1 MLDRFLKKNKP
12 RVFLGKLSVAPRTD
26 IKQHLEDWSWQPQE
40 NLGIHLQSSL
50 ENIFTLPM
58 ASDAKSITKQDIAI
72 DVIVQ
77 KYQSGDFFSA
87 HGGGFSFPVFWRP
100 NVTVS
105 ARLYYLKSKKVK
117 STYTIKEKYPWGGY
131 LEKLLQP
138 QAFLGLQPSFNSKDL
153 EHLLDQA
160 CYKLLLKIRTENDL

>member
-1 MLDRFLKKNKP
+1 MLDRFLKKHKP

-58 ASDAKSITKQDIAI
+58 ASDAKNITKQDIAV

-77 KYQSGDFFSA
+77 K
-87 HGGGFSFPVFWRP
+87 
-100 NVTVS
+100 
-105 ARLYYLKSKKVK
+105 
-117 STYTIKEKYPWGGY
+117 
-131 LEKLLQP
+131 
-138 QAFLGLQPSFNSKDL
+138 
-153 EHLLDQA
+153 
-160 CYKLLLKIRTENDL
+160 